1 MGLAPA
7 GETPA
12 PVAVTQARVEAPAVT
27 APPAGARSEQDEL
40 AAALEEME
48 AEQQAEE
55 KRKAG
60 R

>member
-1 MGLAPA
+1 
-7 GETPA
+7 
-12 PVAVTQARVEAPAVT
+12 VRK
-27 APPAGARSEQDEL
+27 SEEDEL

-55 KRKAG
+55 KKRAG